1 MAFTF
6 DATPAA
12 VPTQAVPTQTGIDPA
27 KLRDEIHRL
36 QQRLLR
42 ARESYDQDLF
52 SGDAEVPLDEQL
64 KTISAYT
71 ARLEDL
77 TAQLQQH
84 ESGLPAPAAPASP
97 AAAPVAQTPQPDA
110 PYVPTQGSGARQPA
124 ARDAASFFQQP
135 APQQPVAQVPQPR
148 HAQEPAAAAPA
159 GAPAAPEEAPARRA
173 PIPGPGITSPDGS
186 PLVSD
191 GTLVRTEEQA
201 IGEYIRFAAEQRWV
215 ASTRPGQ
222 AGGYAAVCDLLL
234 AALAHKHGVTPDEER
249 ASLVRHVDARYRRD
263 YG

>member
-12 VPTQAVPTQTGIDPA
+12 AAPVLPTQTAADPA

-64 KTISAYT
+64 KSIATYT

-84 ESGLPAPAAPASP
+84 ESGAPAPAAPAPSAPPP
-97 AAAPVAQTPQPDA
+97 AADVA
-110 PYVPTQGSGARQPA
+110 YVPSQGPGARQPA
-124 ARDAASFFQQP
+124 AHDAASFFQQQAPQQQASQQP

-148 HAQEPAAAAPA
+148 HAQEPAAAATPV
-159 GAPAAPEEAPARRA
+159 ARRA
-173 PIPGPGITSPDGS
+173 PIPGPGITNPDGS

-191 GTLVRTEEQA
+191 GTLIRTEEGA
-201 IGEYIRFAAEQRWV
+201 IGEYIRFAAEQRWI
-215 ASTRPGQ
+215 ATSRPGQ
-222 AGGYAAVCDLLL
+222 AGSYDAVCDLLL
-234 AALAHKHGVTPDEER
+234 AALAHKHGGTPDEER

>member
-12 VPTQAVPTQTGIDPA
+12 VPTQAVPTQANADPA

-84 ESGLPAPAAPASP
+84 ESGAPSAVPTQPSPGGAPERAPEPPASG
-97 AAAPVAQTPQPDA
+97 
-110 PYVPTQGSGARQPA
+110 PYVPTQGAGTAAPTGAQQDPA
-124 ARDAASFFQQP
+124 QL
-135 APQQPVAQVPQPR
+135 PQPR
-148 HAQEPAAAAPA
+148 HAQPAASAPA
-159 GAPAAPEEAPARRA
+159 PAPAPAQVAAQAQVPTPRQ
-173 PIPGPGITSPDGS
+173 PIPGPGITNPDGS

-234 AALAHKHGVTPDEER
+234 AALAHKHGVTSDEER